1 MQKIWFIFN
10 FTTLAL
16 LIWDVINASPR
27 QLISLCRKLS
37 PPFHQNSVTL
47 APVRTVVMQ
56 LGYRGNPKVLIFFLS
71 NCGEVE
77 VFIPPATATA
87 RTFLFLLKREVGEG
101 GGSHGCSKPAE
112 HTAHKQQY
120 MRLCM
125 HLFLTR
131 SGAASW
137 LIAEDSPLLQVRG
150 VSKLSFGKG
159 HICQRESI

>member
-47 APVRTVVMQ
+47 APVCTVVMQ
-56 LGYRGNPKVLIFFLS
+56 LGYRGNPKVLIFFRLIAARQKLLHHTPYS
-71 NCGEVE
+71 LFFWLKRIWFIFCGDTRVL
-77 VFIPPATATA
+77 ISALGTGRSWIQYNTA
-87 RTFLFLLKREVGEG
+87 RFF
-101 GGSHGCSKPAE
+101 S
-112 HTAHKQQY
+112 Q
-120 MRLCM
+120 
-125 HLFLTR
+125 HLFCCSVL
-131 SGAASW
+131 SDCWEFS
-137 LIAEDSPLLQVRG
+137 LVMRG
-150 VSKLSFGKG
+150 VSKFSFGKG